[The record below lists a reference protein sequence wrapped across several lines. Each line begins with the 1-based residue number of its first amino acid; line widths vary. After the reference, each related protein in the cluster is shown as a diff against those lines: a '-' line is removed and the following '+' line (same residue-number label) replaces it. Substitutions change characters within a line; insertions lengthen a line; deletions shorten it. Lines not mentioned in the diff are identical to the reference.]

1 MCTARFTEHLTYPC
15 IAEAQSRAP
24 LTRLPDHVPHPLP
37 PYLPRNAP
45 LPSSAQPAS
54 NAKVSSA
61 GQFSPFLHGMRK
73 TLRRSSGRTEAFVGS
88 VEGELTH
95 WPDEVTVLL
104 NLLPDGG
111 HQFPRRIMAGEEDIR
126 EVERSSQIL
135 VRRIEND
142 TSARY
147 VCIVAHDVT
156 MSSASVHPRPSCLSP
171 CTVVTRAPLLFIC
184 RTGKDARTQRI
195 THILRPNVNAPGLS
209 CARNTR
215 DAAPNRS
222 LHLLTLTPRLRST
235 LVALGHP
242 VHRRRVGRAFRDR
255 LRIANPE
262 LPAHPHRHRAPCA
275 DITSEADV
283 GAETG
288 RCGHRS
294 RAGNQGAVPGE
305 QRRYAAP
312 CYTSYRCVSQA
323 SYDVRPPSPRT
334 VWVVTIVLACAQEA
348 ASSPLG

>member
-1 MCTARFTEHLTYPC
+1 
-15 IAEAQSRAP
+15 
-24 LTRLPDHVPHPLP
+24 
-37 PYLPRNAP
+37 
-45 LPSSAQPAS
+45 
-54 NAKVSSA
+54 
-61 GQFSPFLHGMRK
+61 
-73 TLRRSSGRTEAFVGS
+73 
-88 VEGELTH
+88 
-95 WPDEVTVLL
+95 
-104 NLLPDGG
+104 
-111 HQFPRRIMAGEEDIR
+111 MAGEEGIR

-135 VRRIEND
+135 VWRIEND

-222 LHLLTLTPRLRST
+222 LLLLTLFPRLRST

-294 RAGNQGAVPGE
+294 RAGNQGAPDALGRHHRARLRAGSRLIAPWVGF
-305 QRRYAAP
+305 QRRLRVRTMGEGSASTTAFSDRSSFFLFHSCTYAP
-312 CYTSYRCVSQA
+312 VVQVSVTMPLQRI
-323 SYDVRPPSPRT
+323 YD
-334 VWVVTIVLACAQEA
+334 QY
-348 ASSPLG
+348 